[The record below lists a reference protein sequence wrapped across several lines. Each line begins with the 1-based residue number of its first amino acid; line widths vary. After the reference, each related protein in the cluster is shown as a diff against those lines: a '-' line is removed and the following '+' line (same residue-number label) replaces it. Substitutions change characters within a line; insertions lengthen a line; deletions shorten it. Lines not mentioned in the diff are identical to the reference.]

1 MAWAQSIGLELRR
14 DDPVPVGLQLEWG
27 LRSAI
32 LTGQLAFGERLPGLR
47 ELADEVGVNVNTVR
61 AVYARLETDGLV
73 ETRHGAGSFVS
84 HQPAG
89 DQLNWIEAR
98 TRAEQAARQSGLT
111 PQQLAAALYVAPP
124 AEPADPALVNRRS
137 LRVQIAVLEE
147 ALSDLRAQ
155 HPELAVELPTEERG
169 RGPRLLDE
177 QGLVAARDA
186 VLDKLIAAAGVL
198 RAEPEEAAPPADAK
212 PAKERPSGALGI
224 APA

>member
-1 MAWAQSIGLELRR
+1 MAWAQTVGLELRR

-89 DQLNWIEAR
+89 NQLNWIEAR

-155 HPELAVELPTEERG
+155 HPELVVESAAEERG
-169 RGPRLLDE
+169 RGPRILGE
-177 QGLVAARDA
+177 QELVAARDA
-186 VLDKLIAAAGVL
+186 VLDKLIDAARVL
-198 RAEPEEAAPPADAK
+198 REEPAGTA
-212 PAKERPSGALGI
+212 
-224 APA
+224 

>member
-1 MAWAQSIGLELRR
+1 MTWAQTIGLALRR

-47 ELADEVGVNVNTVR
+47 ELAEEVGVNVNTAR
-61 AVYARLETDGLV
+61 AVYGRLETDGLV

-84 HQPAG
+84 HRPAG
-89 DQLNWIEAR
+89 DQLNWLEAR

-124 AEPADPALVNRRS
+124 LEPADAAAVNRRS

-155 HPELAVELPTEERG
+155 HPELAADPPEPERG
-169 RGPRLLDE
+169 RGPRLLGE
-177 QGLVAARDA
+177 RELVAARDV
-186 VLDKLIAAAGVL
+186 VLAKLVDAARIL
-198 RAEPEEAAPPADAK
+198 REQQEPPAAPAPEKAAR
-212 PAKERPSGALGI
+212 ERTPGSLGI